1 MNEYK
6 KPLPQPTPWSKPF
19 WDGCKKRKLLIQ
31 QCKSCKKYIF
41 YPKLFCPFCLSPD
54 LAWAE
59 ATGRGKIYSY
69 TIVHSYQ
76 PSEFSED
83 VPYVVAVIELD
94 EGVQMMSNIVDCKP
108 DEIRCDMKVEV
119 VFDKINEKF
128 SLPKFKLVY

>member
-6 KPLPQPTPWSKPF
+6 KPLPQSTPWSKPF
-19 WDGCKKRKLLIQ
+19 WDGCKKKKLLIQ

-54 LAWAE
+54 LAWVE
-59 ATGRGKIYSY
+59 AAGGGKIYSY

-94 EGVQMMSNIVDCKP
+94 EGVQMMSNIVECKP
-108 DEIRCDMKVEV
+108 DEVRCDMKVEV
-119 VFDKINEKF
+119 VFDNVNEKVF
-128 SLPKFKLVY
+128 LPKFKLVY